1 MTDVLFYHLT
11 TRSLDEALPGLIE
24 RAYERGWR
32 VMVQTGGPERSRHLS
47 RVLWTFRP
55 DAFVPHGCEGDGDEA
70 AASQPVWLTSDA
82 AAPNDPQIRF
92 TVDGAAPPA
101 LDGLERAI
109 FMFDGRDED
118 AVAGARA
125 EWKRQKA
132 AGHELTYWQQDEEG
146 RWNRRG

>member
-11 TRSLDEALPGLIE
+11 TRSLDEALPGLVE
-24 RAYERGWR
+24 RAHGRGWR
-32 VMVQTGGPERSRHLS
+32 VVVQAGGRERARHLS
-47 RVLWTFRP
+47 RLLWTFRP
-55 DAFVPHGCEGDGDEA
+55 DAFVPHGCEGEEVDA
-70 AASQPVWLTSDA
+70 AAQPVWLTGGED
-82 AAPNDPQIRF
+82 APNEPQVRF
-92 TVDGAAPPA
+92 VVDGAAPPR

-118 AVAGARA
+118 AVADARR

-146 RWNRRG
+146 RWAKKG